1 MALIS
6 LSLLAVGPASA
17 ATTEEAVA
25 DEAAAAVAAMKQT
38 SRPPAGFVDRPIVA
52 LDWTLAET
60 LTGLGVRAMGVGQV
74 ETYASWVAQPALPQG
89 TRDLGLRTQPNL

>member
-1 MALIS
+1 MKWLMALIG
-6 LSLLAVGPASA
+6 LSLLAAGSASA
-17 ATTEEAVA
+17 ATTGDAHEA
-25 DEAAAAVAAMKQT
+25 
-38 SRPPAGFVDRPIVA
+38 PAGFVDRPVVA

-89 TRDLGLRTQPNL
+89 TRDLGLRTQPNLEQLAA